1 MEWCLAKSTQWG
13 PRLYTAAV
21 KATIFRQVLKPQ
33 QSVWRQACGAIATS
47 PRSVSVSAWVGEAGM
62 WGALGKQLKRFLQ
75 GVSEI
80 GKTCP

>member
-21 KATIFRQVLKPQ
+21 KATISRQVLKPQ
-33 QSVWRQACGAIATS
+33 QSVWRQACGAIAMY
-47 PRSVSVSAWVGEAGM
+47 PPSVSVSPWVGEAGM
-62 WGALGKQLKRFLQ
+62 SGGLGKQLKGFLQ

-80 GKTCP
+80 GKRCP